1 MSYPLQ
7 EIISLLT
14 NNIRKYGSPF
24 KIDHFKLSSWAYE
37 LKIKKGGD
45 TILYTGLLYQLIP
58 YIKATSAWLNRIGKG
73 VGGFLRITSK
83 LLDPSKLIRVNK
95 ADIDNVNRMLKNI
108 ASSLLKTGLEFG
120 YLYEDEMYSGVLLY
134 DIGMDELFR
143 RHAEK
148 VYEKLME
155 YGVNNIITI
164 DPHTTYIMAEVY
176 PMFIDGYNI
185 KVTNYLS
192 IISEHGESKG
202 KKSSEQIVIHDPCL
216 YARGLNIIEEP
227 RLILRGI
234 GYTVIEPKESRE
246 ATYCCG
252 GPIESIYPKLS
263 HEIAKKRINQ
273 LKKYTYK
280 ILTLCPICYINL
292 LLASEGESELSILDI
307 SQLIR

>member
-24 KIDHFKLSSWAYE
+24 KIDHSKLSRWAYE

-58 YIKATSAWLNRIGKG
+58 YIKATSTWLNRIGRG
-73 VGGFLRITSK
+73 VGGVLRITSR
-83 LLDPSKLIRVNK
+83 LLDPSKLIRVNR

-108 ASSLLKTGLEFG
+108 ASSILKTGLEFG

-155 YGVNNIITI
+155 YGVKNIITI

-176 PMFIDGYNI
+176 PQFIDGYNI
-185 KVTNYLS
+185 EVINYLS
-192 IISEHGESKG
+192 IISEHKQGN
-202 KKSSEQIVIHDPCL
+202 EQKTNEEIVIHDPCL

-227 RLILRGI
+227 RLILGDL
-234 GYTVIEPKESRE
+234 GYIVLEPRESRE

-263 HEIAKKRINQ
+263 HEIAKRRISQ
-273 LKKYTYK
+273 LKKYSYK

-292 LLASEGESELSILDI
+292 LGASEEDRELSILDI
-307 SQLIR
+307 SQLIG